1 VNDPITVP
9 TDDKPLDP
17 NNVVKGKL
25 SNMADVLGTGPST
38 LRRSQAQVT
47 DMKVKARAISK
58 ADALSIDQ
66 SALLGADVDT
76 TRELLALFLRSKMR
90 EAEEVCIEKD
100 PEGNHLYLQVAYCI
114 FQALKVSWDSR
125 AEDVNQADRQ
135 GMMTFDANDLS
146 TALEIS
152 KNVQV
157 MATALRKPSDGL
169 MSRFGSLVKS
179 GAGVQRLK
187 GMSVMERHA
196 ELVYAE
202 SSLFKALLAI
212 IAGGDWFGMIREA

>member
-1 VNDPITVP
+1 
-9 TDDKPLDP
+9 
-17 NNVVKGKL
+17 
-25 SNMADVLGTGPST
+25 
-38 LRRSQAQVT
+38 
-47 DMKVKARAISK
+47 
-58 ADALSIDQ
+58 
-66 SALLGADVDT
+66 
-76 TRELLALFLRSKMR
+76 
-90 EAEEVCIEKD
+90 
-100 PEGNHLYLQVAYCI
+100 
-114 FQALKVSWDSR
+114 
-125 AEDVNQADRQ
+125 
-135 GMMTFDANDLS
+135 MTFDANDLS

-212 IAGGDWFGMIREA
+212 IAGGDWFGMIREAWVMARLWVEEKLMSRLSMRAAWGIYRTMQTFIEEADAHGYDDDIDMDFRSVRLSFWLSRLE

>member
-1 VNDPITVP
+1 MSFSRYDLDGESDEEDEDVFLTPSEGLSEIGEDEEEAVVATAVPITSASPQKVQKGLASRTEVNDPITVP

-114 FQALKVSWDSR
+114 FQALKVS
-125 AEDVNQADRQ
+125 
-135 GMMTFDANDLS
+135 
-146 TALEIS
+146 
-152 KNVQV
+152 
-157 MATALRKPSDGL
+157 
-169 MSRFGSLVKS
+169 
-179 GAGVQRLK
+179 
-187 GMSVMERHA
+187 
-196 ELVYAE
+196 
-202 SSLFKALLAI
+202 
-212 IAGGDWFGMIREA
+212 

>member
-1 VNDPITVP
+1 
-9 TDDKPLDP
+9 
-17 NNVVKGKL
+17 
-25 SNMADVLGTGPST
+25 
-38 LRRSQAQVT
+38 
-47 DMKVKARAISK
+47 
-58 ADALSIDQ
+58 
-66 SALLGADVDT
+66 
-76 TRELLALFLRSKMR
+76 
-90 EAEEVCIEKD
+90 
-100 PEGNHLYLQVAYCI
+100 
-114 FQALKVSWDSR
+114 
-125 AEDVNQADRQ
+125 
-135 GMMTFDANDLS
+135 MMTFDANDLS